1 MAEVRWQKLRREQ
14 VAEMAAT
21 GGIPL
26 LPIGSV
32 EQHGPHLPLDTDSH
46 AATTVAERA
55 ALRLAETA
63 DPLALVLPPIWWGL
77 SPYWL
82 PFPGTL
88 SLRPETILALIA
100 DLGASVARHGFR
112 RLVIVNG
119 HGGNEGII
127 GVAATQLADHG
138 IRAAALSYWELIGNE
153 LRQWSHHDGGS
164 IGHAGEVETSIS
176 LALQPDLVDV
186 DQAGSVAGADL
197 SRGSRFPYVG
207 YAPPDP
213 ERESPSGVYGVAS
226 AGRPELGEDVIDLAA
241 ERLAEFVREFVRTPL
256 SPLPVRRER
265 GRG

>member
-14 VAEMAAT
+14 VAEIAAA
-21 GGIPL
+21 GGLPL

-32 EQHGPHLPLDTDSH
+32 EQHGPHLPLDTDTH

-63 DPLALVLPPIWWGL
+63 DPPALVLPAVWWGL

-127 GVAATQLADHG
+127 AVAATQLADCG
-138 IRAAALSYWELIGNE
+138 LRAAALSYWALIGDE
-153 LRQWSHHDGGS
+153 LRQWSRHDCGS
-164 IGHAGEVETSIS
+164 IGHAGEVETSIV
-176 LALQPDLVDV
+176 LALQPELVDTA
-186 DQAGSVAGADL
+186 QAGTVASADL
-197 SRGSRFPYVG
+197 SRGGRFPGVG

-213 ERESPSGVYGVAS
+213 ERESPTGVYGAAS
-226 AGRPELGEDVIDLAA
+226 AGRPELGEAVLDLAA
-241 ERLAEFVREFVRTPL
+241 ERLADFVREFA
-256 SPLPVRRER
+256 RR
-265 GRG
+265 G